1 MERLSLS
8 VLLLLFWVISRPVD
22 VYETAESS
30 NSFVKKTES
39 EANYL
44 SRRYFVD
51 GNIKRR
57 IRDREGRID
66 FSITTSR
73 ICNQC
78 KPILCPTKI
87 IEFLGT
93 ITNLTKIELPFSEQK
108 VQ

>member
-8 VLLLLFWVISRPVD
+8 VLLLLFWVIPRPVD

-57 IRDREGRID
+57 IRDREGRTD

-93 ITNLTKIELPFSEQK
+93 ITNLTKIELSFSEQK

>member
-93 ITNLTKIELPFSEQK
+93 ITNLTKIELSFPEQK

>member
-8 VLLLLFWVISRPVD
+8 VLLLLFWVIPRPVD

-87 IEFLGT
+87 TEFLGT
-93 ITNLTKIELPFSEQK
+93 ITNLTKIELSFSEQK

>member
-93 ITNLTKIELPFSEQK
+93 ITNLTKIELSFSEQK

>member
-93 ITNLTKIELPFSEQK
+93 ITNLTKIELSFSEQK
-108 VQ
+108 DQ

>member
-30 NSFVKKTES
+30 NSLVKKTES

-93 ITNLTKIELPFSEQK
+93 ITNLTKIELSFSEQK

>member
-8 VLLLLFWVISRPVD
+8 VLLLLFWVIPRPVD

-93 ITNLTKIELPFSEQK
+93 ITNLTKIELSFSEQK

>member
-8 VLLLLFWVISRPVD
+8 VLLLLFWVIPRPVD
-22 VYETAESS
+22 VYETAESF

-73 ICNQC
+73 IRNQC

-93 ITNLTKIELPFSEQK
+93 ITNLTKIELSLSEQK

>member
-73 ICNQC
+73 ICNQS

-93 ITNLTKIELPFSEQK
+93 ITNLTKIELSFSEQK

>member
-8 VLLLLFWVISRPVD
+8 VLLLLFWVIPRPVD

-30 NSFVKKTES
+30 NSFVKKAES

-93 ITNLTKIELPFSEQK
+93 ITNLTKIELSFSEQK